1 MSAGY
6 STPGPSS
13 RGGGR
18 GGGVGGF
25 GPSRFE
31 GIQDLCNLS
40 SIAEDTVIVTLR
52 ERYLSAQP
60 YTALSPSAIV
70 SVNPHTYLPVNGD
83 ASLQDYVAEYYKI
96 TTDDTT
102 SRSQS
107 RGDDSP
113 IGGRDKDRLGP
124 HIFQLALSAYYN
136 MRRTRQDQIVVTS
149 GPVASGKSEMKR
161 LAIKAISEVS
171 VAAPGK
177 KGAKIGSQIANAEFI
192 LESFGNAHTLGNDNA
207 SRFGNYTELQFN
219 DRGRLEGLKT
229 IEYYFERS
237 RVSQTPFS
245 GERNFHVF
253 YYLVSGVHGEEKSFL
268 KLEEP
273 SSYRYLQSRVRRTGM
288 DDRQRF
294 EQLKQAFRVVGL
306 SNRLVAQVCQLLA
319 TILHIGNLQF
329 ESGNGVQQEGAVA
342 SNFDT
347 LATVAEFL
355 GVSSEALAELFS
367 FKTVLMRK
375 EVCTTFLDAEQ
386 AEGVRDELARTLYS
400 LLFSWLNEHINQ
412 KLCKDSFGSFIA
424 LLDLPGIQNNSGP
437 VAMSNSVDQFCFNFA
452 NEKLHNWLLHRIH
465 EVPLE
470 EATKEK
476 LTATRL
482 PYFDNSECLR
492 MLSDAKGGMIYIMD
506 DMSRKKRNEAQFLEA
521 MGKRFNGHAS
531 FSLAANSR
539 SGAASF
545 TVNHYDGPVAYNTE
559 NFLERNANE
568 TSADILRLLRGNTS
582 GASAPSDHQGSNN
595 PFIKSL
601 FSNKSIATQTHPR
614 NDDEIV
620 AVQQPVRPM
629 RAPSTRRRK
638 GRPLRAVTE
647 EDEDD
652 EGEDDEVGGGN
663 EGGNA
668 GKSLHCIAGQHWAAL
683 DTLLQTFDQAQP
695 WFVFCLRPN
704 DSQLPSQVEIKS
716 VKAQIRSMGLT
727 EMAQRMQ
734 TFYEVRM
741 SHFEACDRYAEEF
754 QVRGIPEGPSD
765 VDRLQDLKRVLKLG
779 DSQMAIGAN
788 RVFLSHAVFR
798 RFEDRLRAD
807 EKDEQK
813 HKRGGED
820 MEYLDEKDHK
830 LDPFSPYH
838 RDVSPAASP
847 AMGYTDPYL
856 QNESTA
862 ALPLVEH
869 AQPLR
874 QDSPD
879 EFDDIRGFAPSQIT
893 SQYGDSASAVG
904 TETYAPSRNMFRD
917 FDHKDEKDPLDAE
930 PQDGETTEEYKESI
944 ARRRWVW
951 LCMLLTF
958 WIPGFVLNKIG
969 GMKRQDIRQ
978 AWREKLAINMI
989 IWFICGCTVFV
1000 VAFLGPLICPTQ
1012 HVYTFG
1018 ELASHSYKNDPNNAF
1033 VAIRGEVFDL
1043 SQFAPTHLTA
1053 VSVVP
1058 QKALM
1063 QYGGLDASNLFPVQ
1077 VSALCG
1083 GTTGSIS
1090 PYVTLDSTN
1099 TTDPFMQYHDFR
1111 AFTNDSRPD
1120 WYAEMM
1126 IMMRHRFRVGFMG
1139 YTKKDIKKMANS
1151 GRAVAIYDGLVY
1163 EMTTYIQ
1170 QNGGG
1175 LRSPDGVNLTAD
1187 DQNARRFMSDQ
1198 VIELFTYNAGKDIT
1212 KLLDDLSNSIGEDV
1226 VDRQKVCLRN
1236 LFIIGKV
1243 DSRDSAQ
1250 CQFSTYILLALSIVM
1265 VSIIGFKF
1273 LAALHFG
1280 SSRAPENHDKF
1291 VICQVPCYTEGEES
1305 LRRTIDSLVR
1315 LKYDDKRKLL
1325 LVVCDGNIK
1334 GYGND
1339 KSTPQIVRDILGVD
1353 PNADPE
1359 PLSFQSLGEGAKQH
1373 NMGKIYAGLYEC
1385 AGHVVPYLVVVKVGK
1400 PTERPKPGNRGKRD
1414 SQMIVMHF
1422 LNKVHFNAPMNPLEL
1437 EMYHQIKNVIG
1448 VNPSFYE
1455 YLFMVD
1461 ADTTV
1466 DELSLNR
1473 LVSAMMHDKKIIGV
1487 CGETSIANSKQSIVT
1502 MSQVYEYFISHHLAK
1517 AFESL
1522 FGSITCLPGCFSMYR
1537 LRSPDTHKPLF
1548 ISNAIIQD
1556 YSENR
1561 VDTLHLKNLLHL
1573 GEDRYLTTLVL
1584 KHFNDYKTKFV
1595 RDAYAQTVAPD
1606 SAKVLLSQRR
1616 RWINSTVHNLAEL
1629 VFLDQLCGFCCFS
1642 MRFVVFID
1650 LISTIVAPVSVAYI
1664 VYLIYLVAGEG
1675 KGIPALSIIMLAA
1688 IYGLQALVFIFRLRW
1703 DMVAWMVFYILA
1715 IPVFSF
1721 FLPLYS
1727 FWKMDDFSWGS
1738 TRLVV
1743 GEKGKKIVIHDEGKF
1758 DPRSIPLKSWNDYE
1772 NELWDQESQ
1781 HSESYLP
1788 DMKGE
1793 YESRPGSAYGY
1804 DGGFDGRSRGLSPA
1818 NSYGDLRGQSRGGS
1832 VYGGVPQLPYSS
1844 QGHGDMLMGDNRS
1857 MYDNKSFYGGNGGGG
1872 ADTRSLYANSF
1883 YGQPALENRGSSYS
1897 LSGAPHMGY
1906 GQQGMGVPQMNMT
1919 MGMSPNMMGLDHRVS
1934 SYSSFNPPAS
1944 NQHYPPEQ
1952 MMQHRPSPLSNPA
1965 SRPTSNFLGD
1975 LPLSSTE
1982 GGGGGISLGAQG
1994 ITDAQ
1999 LEVSIR
2005 RICGEADLDTLTK
2018 KTVRKQLE
2026 EEYGTPL
2033 GGRKDAINRIIEQV
2047 LAGEWMDTTTLLS
2060 RLRCRGVL
2068 EVS

>member
-1 MSAGY
+1 MSYTGSGA
-6 STPGPSS
+6 PGPSQARAS
-13 RGGGR
+13 Q
-18 GGGVGGF
+18 F
-25 GPSRFE
+25 GSRFE
-31 GIQDLCNLS
+31 NITDLCSLP

-52 ERYLSAQP
+52 DRYLSAQP
-60 YTALSPSAIV
+60 YTALSPAALV
-70 SVNPHTYLPVNGD
+70 SINPHTYLPINGD
-83 ASLQDYVAEYYKI
+83 ASLQDYVAEYYRS
-96 TTDDTT
+96 TADDNAL
-102 SRSQS
+102 RE
-107 RGDDSP
+107 GDSSP
-113 IGGRDKDRLGP
+113 INNRLGP

-136 MRRTRQDQIVVTS
+136 MRRTRQDQIVLMN
-149 GPVASGKSEMKR
+149 GPMAAGKSEMKR
-161 LAIKAISEVS
+161 LAIKAIAEVS

-177 KGAKIGSQIANAEFI
+177 KGAKVASQVANAEYI
-192 LESFGNAHTLGNDNA
+192 LESFGNAHTLSNDNA
-207 SRFGNYTELQFN
+207 SRFGKYTELQFN
-219 DRGRLEGLKT
+219 DKGRLEGLKT

-237 RVSQTPFS
+237 RVSQTPSS
-245 GERNFHVF
+245 GERNFHIF
-253 YYLVSGVHGEEKSFL
+253 YYLVSGVLGEEKSFL
-268 KLEEP
+268 KLEDA

-288 DDRQRF
+288 NDRQKF
-294 EQLKQAFRVVGL
+294 EQLKQAFKVVGL
-306 SNRLVAQVCQLLA
+306 SNRLVAQICQLLA

-329 ESGNGVQQEGAVA
+329 ESGGEQHEGAIVTD
-342 SNFDT
+342 FDLLST
-347 LATVAEFL
+347 IAEFL
-355 GVSSEALAELFS
+355 GVSPEALADLFS

-375 EVCTTFLDAEQ
+375 EVCTTFLDAET
-386 AEGVRDELARTLYS
+386 AELVRDELARTLYS

-424 LLDLPGIQNNSGP
+424 ILDLPGVQNNSGP
-437 VAMSNSVDQFCFNFA
+437 VAMFNSVDQFCFNLA
-452 NEKLHNWLLHRIH
+452 NEKLHNWVLHRLH
-465 EVPLE
+465 ETPLE
-470 EATKEK
+470 EAGSEK
-476 LTATRL
+476 LTVTRL

-492 MLSDAKGGMIYIMD
+492 MLSDSKGGLISILD
-506 DMSRKKRNEAQFLEA
+506 EQARKKKSEPQLLETL
-521 MGKRFNGHAS
+521 GKRFTAHPSFSLATSNRNGHAS
-531 FSLAANSR
+531 F
-539 SGAASF
+539 
-545 TVNHYDGPVAYNTE
+545 TINHYDGPVTYTTE

-568 TSADILRLLRGNTS
+568 TSADILRLLRGNGTGS
-582 GASAPSDHQGSNN
+582 HVATDHQGSNN

-601 FSNKSIATQTHPR
+601 FSAKSIAMQTHPR
-614 NDDEIV
+614 NDEEIV

-629 RAPSTRRRK
+629 RAPSTRRKK
-638 GRPLRAVTE
+638 GRQLKAVVE
-647 EDEDD
+647 DDEDED
-652 EGEDDEVGGGN
+652 EEVGGGN
-663 EGGNA
+663 EGA
-668 GKSLHCIAGQHWAAL
+668 APGKNLQCIAGQHWAAL
-683 DTLLQTFDQAQP
+683 DTLLGTFDQAQP

-704 DSQLPSQVEIKS
+704 DSQLPSQVEIRS
-716 VKAQIRSMGLT
+716 VKSQIRSTGLT
-727 EMAQRMQ
+727 EMAQRLQ
-734 TFYEVRM
+734 TSYEVRM
-741 SHFEACDRYAEEF
+741 THFEACDRYSEEF
-754 QVRGIPEGPSD
+754 AVRGIAEGPSD
-765 VDRLQDLKRVLKLG
+765 VERLQDLKRVLKLG
-779 DSQMAIGAN
+779 DSQMGIGAN
-788 RVFLSHAVFR
+788 RVFLSHAVFH
-798 RFEDRLRAD
+798 RFEDRLRAE
-807 EKDEQK
+807 EKDEQR
-813 HKRGGED
+813 HRRED
-820 MEYLDEKDHK
+820 VEYLDEKHDS

-847 AMGYTDPYL
+847 ALGYSDPYL
-856 QNESTA
+856 QNDSTV
-862 ALPLVEH
+862 ALPQLEQL
-869 AQPLR
+869 QPLR
-874 QDSPD
+874 QGSPD
-879 EFDDIRGFAPSQIT
+879 DFDEVRGFAPSEIT
-893 SQYGDSASAVG
+893 SKFGDSASNVG

-917 FDHKDEKDPLDAE
+917 LDHKDEKDPLDAE
-930 PQDGETTEEYKESI
+930 PTDGEITEEYKVSS

-951 LCMLLTF
+951 LCTFLTW
-958 WIPGFVLNKIG
+958 WIPGFLLNKLG
-969 GMKRQDIRQ
+969 GMKRQDVRQ

-1000 VAFLGPLICPTQ
+1000 IAFLGPIICPTQ
-1012 HVYTFG
+1012 HVYTQG
-1018 ELASHSYKNDPNNAF
+1018 ELSDHSYKNNPNNAF

-1058 QKALM
+1058 TKSIM
-1063 QYGGLDASNLFPVQ
+1063 QYGGLDASNIFPVQ

-1083 GTTGSIS
+1083 GVSNAIS
-1090 PYVTLDSTN
+1090 PWVTLDSTN
-1099 TTDPFMQYHDFR
+1099 TTDSVMQYHDFR
-1111 AFTNDSRPD
+1111 AYTNDSRPD

-1139 YTKKDIKKMANS
+1139 YTKKDIKRMASS
-1151 GRAVAIYDGLVY
+1151 GRAVAIYDDLVY
-1163 EMTTYIQ
+1163 EMTTYIS

-1175 LRSPDGVNLTAD
+1175 LKAPNGVNLTAD
-1187 DQNARRFMSDQ
+1187 DQASRQFMSGQ
-1198 VIELFTYNAGKDIT
+1198 VVELFTYNAGKDIT
-1212 KLLDDLSNSIGEDV
+1212 KLLDDLSGTIGQDV
-1226 VDRQKVCLRN
+1226 VDRQKICLRN

-1243 DSRDSAQ
+1243 DTRDSAQ
-1250 CQFSTYILLALSIVM
+1250 CQFSTYILLALSILM

-1273 LAALHFG
+1273 IAAIHFG

-1325 LVVCDGNIK
+1325 MVICDGNIK

-1373 NMGKIYAGLYEC
+1373 NMGKVYAGLYEC
-1385 AGHVVPYLVVVKVGK
+1385 AGHVVPYLIIVKVGK
-1400 PTERPKPGNRGKRD
+1400 PSERPKPGNRGKRD

-1466 DELSLNR
+1466 EELSLNR

-1487 CGETSIANSKQSIVT
+1487 CGETSITNAKQSIVT

-1548 ISNAIIQD
+1548 ISNAIIQE

-1584 KHFNDYKTKFV
+1584 KHFQDYKTKFV
-1595 RDAYAQTVAPD
+1595 RDAHAQTVAPD

-1650 LISTIVAPVSVAYI
+1650 LVSTIVAPVTVAYI
-1664 VYLIYLVAGEG
+1664 VYLVYLIVHDGSS
-1675 KGIPALSIIMLAA
+1675 IPVLSIVMLAA
-1688 IYGLQALVFIFRLRW
+1688 IYGLQALVFVFRLRW
-1703 DMVAWMVFYILA
+1703 DMIAWMVFYILA

-1772 NELWDQESQ
+1772 NELWDQDSN
-1781 HSESYLP
+1781 HSGSYLP
-1788 DMKGE
+1788 RVKGE
-1793 YESRPGSAYGY
+1793 YNSRPSSSYDNY
-1804 DGGFDGRSRGLSPA
+1804 DGGRSRGLSPA
-1818 NSYGDLRGQSRGGS
+1818 NSYGDLKSHSQMGS
-1832 VYGGVPQLPYSS
+1832 VYGGMGLGGPPQLPYSS
-1844 QGHGDMLMGDNRS
+1844 HEGLMGSPMGSVAHLSMADNRS
-1857 MYDNKSFYGGNGGGG
+1857 MYGDNRSIYGGPASG
-1872 ADTRSLYANSF
+1872 AADNRSLYANPF
-1883 YGQPALENRGSSYS
+1883 QPPMLDHRASNYS
-1897 LSGAPHMGY
+1897 LNSGMSPY
-1906 GQQGMGVPQMNMT
+1906 GPSMMHQGMGIGPGANMI
-1919 MGMSPNMMGLDHRVS
+1919 GLDHRVS
-1934 SYSSFNPPAS
+1934 SYSSYNPPNMTPGYGS
-1944 NQHYPPEQ
+1944 PGNEQQFIQPQHYQ
-1952 MMQHRPSPLSNPA
+1952 QHRPSPLSGQN
-1965 SRPTSNFLGD
+1965 SRPSSNFLGD
-1975 LPLSSTE
+1975 VALPSEQGLS
-1982 GGGGGISLGAQG
+1982 IDAGANG

-1999 LEVSIR
+1999 LEGSIR
-2005 RICGEADLDTLTK
+2005 RICADADLDTLTK
-2018 KTVRKQLE
+2018 KVVRKRLE
-2026 EEYGTPL
+2026 EEYGMPL
-2033 GGRKDAINRIIEQV
+2033 SGRKDAINRIIENV
-2047 LAGEWMDTTTLLS
+2047 LAE
-2060 RLRCRGVL
+2060 
-2068 EVS
+2068 